1 MNRIFVLVTVL
12 VTAAAGVLLTG
23 IPTAGV
29 ADASQKTIRTGE
41 SYGVPDAGTV
51 LDPRL
56 EIEPQPPTF

>member
-1 MNRIFVLVTVL
+1 MNRIVVLVTVL

-23 IPTAGV
+23 IPTAGL
-29 ADASQKTIRTGE
+29 ADASQKTTVAGKN
-41 SYGVPDAGTV
+41 YGVPDAAAV